1 MKSQKLQ
8 TVASWQP
15 LQSPCWGRDVRNW
28 VRGRGSA
35 LPRGLEVGV
44 ILSGHRDGSS
54 VSLTR
59 NILSYQLVNCVP
71 NPLRTSY
78 FLGTP
83 SRDPWTSPESRSRR
97 VSVRPNKGLPDPQ
110 GFTTLGQCPRPFF
123 APTRWGVLGTHPDP
137 LCTRCLLSSLHSF
150 ASLDLQ
156 RMPVFEPRIRYPR
169 APQQASFQRVPN
181 RTASLPPPLP
191 ASPHPCL
198 PVLTLAESC
207 FTLCTQALNSRMFL
221 STPSSVYLA
230 RSSSKAAPTGHPHQG
245 CPAPA
250 TCLGQFGSPHQNI
263 THQVLTQQ
271 IHVSLGSEGWE
282 IQDQGASHFR
292 PW

>member
-1 MKSQKLQ
+1 MSGPTRGFLILR
-8 TVASWQP
+8 ASP
-15 LQSPCWGRDVRNW
+15 LW
-28 VRGRGSA
+28 
-35 LPRGLEVGV
+35 
-44 ILSGHRDGSS
+44 
-54 VSLTR
+54 
-59 NILSYQLVNCVP
+59 
-71 NPLRTSY
+71 
-78 FLGTP
+78 
-83 SRDPWTSPESRSRR
+83 
-97 VSVRPNKGLPDPQ
+97 VSVPDP
-110 GFTTLGQCPRPFF
+110 
-123 APTRWGVLGTHPDP
+123 
-137 LCTRCLLSSLHSF
+137 
-150 ASLDLQ
+150 
-156 RMPVFEPRIRYPR
+156 
-169 APQQASFQRVPN
+169 
-181 RTASLPPPLP
+181 SLPPHAGVSRGPTQTLFAPSAFSPLCILLQVWICSACLSLSPGSGTHVLPSRHLSNASQTGQPPCPLP
-191 ASPHPCL
+191 SLPPRTRL